1 MARPPLSP
9 LERGGYTFWSTDYH
23 IAPIA
28 DIVDL
33 FESLC
38 SNEGLCMKVSDQS
51 FSGACARTFGG
62 RKPSCASGLRVLT
75 QANAFDACASG
86 GPHAFR
92 RKLFEAYRGPS
103 SPLQHVD
110 AFVCNHPPALCELY
124 MPFNKSLV
132 VIASVN
138 LEFGRE
144 NPSRWGEWLD
154 SLQRIAADR
163 RNVVAANNWYDAEY
177 ITYFTGIQAEVIPSY
192 CGYAASKATYRPDF
206 NRPLLFGRNHNN
218 PSHIY
223 SQLHHAAASE
233 GRASRST
240 RAGVSALPE
249 VLRFVRTE
257 DHYPSGFE
265 YSQLARHPAV
275 IVVPYTKSVMTFFE
289 MYRMNIPLFAPSL
302 PLLVSWEQR
311 FSVMAERIYWSS
323 APRPTTPFPNSTTLN
338 PNTRKS
344 HRAMR
349 HWLALSDIYTFPHVI
364 LFDSAEHLVQLLR
377 STDLEAVS
385 AKMAK
390 SNRRMLRKLRSSWRR
405 LFLRMFEG
413 QPPGHRLVPTNYDD
427 AMLKLYGKVPS
438 AAEPSCARESRPE
451 HGQWN

>member
-1 MARPPLSP
+1 
-9 LERGGYTFWSTDYH
+9 
-23 IAPIA
+23 
-28 DIVDL
+28 
-33 FESLC
+33 
-38 SNEGLCMKVSDQS
+38 
-51 FSGACARTFGG
+51 
-62 RKPSCASGLRVLT
+62 
-75 QANAFDACASG
+75 
-86 GPHAFR
+86 
-92 RKLFEAYRGPS
+92 
-103 SPLQHVD
+103 
-110 AFVCNHPPALCELY
+110 
-124 MPFNKSLV
+124 
-132 VIASVN
+132 
-138 LEFGRE
+138 
-144 NPSRWGEWLD
+144 
-154 SLQRIAADR
+154 
-163 RNVVAANNWYDAEY
+163 
-177 ITYFTGIQAEVIPSY
+177 
-192 CGYAASKATYRPDF
+192 
-206 NRPLLFGRNHNN
+206 
-218 PSHIY
+218 
-223 SQLHHAAASE
+223 
-233 GRASRST
+233 
-240 RAGVSALPE
+240 
-249 VLRFVRTE
+249 
-257 DHYPSGFE
+257 
-265 YSQLARHPAV
+265 
-275 IVVPYTKSVMTFFE
+275 
-289 MYRMNIPLFAPSL
+289 MNIPLFAPSL